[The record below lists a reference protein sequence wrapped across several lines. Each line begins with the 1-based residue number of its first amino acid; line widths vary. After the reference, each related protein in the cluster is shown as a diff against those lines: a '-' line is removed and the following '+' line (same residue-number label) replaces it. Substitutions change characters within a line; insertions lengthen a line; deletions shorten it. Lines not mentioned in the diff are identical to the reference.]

1 MKLPRHR
8 SEGPSSTTG
17 RGGAVRALLL
27 GTGAILVAVLLST
40 GGAGTFALW
49 SGNAVAQGVTI
60 TSGTTGLTINGT
72 PSAVIEGMDASKLG
86 PGTSVL
92 SVLTLENTGG
102 TPLTIAVTASA
113 VTAQTGALADELT
126 VRLTAVESASACAPG
141 LAGASGRLSTFT
153 TAPSG
158 ALAAAA
164 SELFCLEI
172 ALDLDAPPTSQG
184 ATASFTLTFTGAQ
197 VAT

>member
-1 MKLPRHR
+1 M
-8 SEGPSSTTG
+8 
-17 RGGAVRALLL
+17 L
-27 GTGAILVAVLLST
+27 GAVLLAT

-60 TSGTTGLTINGT
+60 TSGTAGLTINGS
-72 PSAVIEGMDASKLG
+72 PSAAIAGMDASKLG
-86 PGTSVL
+86 PGTSAL

-102 TPLTIAVTASA
+102 TPLAIAVTASA
-113 VTAQTGALADELT
+113 VIAQTGALADELT
-126 VRLTAVESASACAPG
+126 VRLTAVESTSACVAG
-141 LAGASGRLSTFT
+141 LAGESGRIGTFS

-184 ATASFTLTFTGAQ
+184 GTASFTLTFTGAQ